1 MARKH
6 LHELLS
12 EEQEP
17 FVLMDYI
24 NERRSLLQKPNLRLR
39 KRKPVASAPTF
50 ADNFRKSSCFF
61 ASKSPLFEFPE
72 RSPCRQNM
80 PSKTATLLLEAAMK
94 IQRQSQ
100 DPKPNQ
106 KIGFFGSILKR
117 MAKRKRSRVR
127 EICAEEIRVSVKD
140 VLRWESFKNGA
151 EMDSRYS
158 EKGSS
163 DMGFS
168 CSCNTSDW
176 TESNE
181 EKSMDLESSSCGSE
195 EFEALDLVANE
206 RREDDFRFDQ
216 AKFCESP
223 FHFRVFP
230 RSPDSSCRTP
240 EFSSPA
246 RSSCCRK
253 TEVMKIMSNDGCSSL
268 ADKDEEEDEKEKE
281 QFSPV
286 SVLDAPFEDDYDEHD
301 DDEEEEE
308 EVEDFHQNFET
319 VQRARRTLMNKIRRF
334 ERLAELDPFELE
346 KILDEEEAFEAEH
359 EAQEKEAQSLTLDRE
374 YTDEL
379 VASILSMSGACHHC
393 QAVPRDVKMLILDLI
408 EEEQEK
414 TTEET
419 EKLARKVCK
428 KLESWKDVE
437 LNTVDM
443 MVELDFRL
451 ESNKWKRDP
460 VEVQVVGSEIEYA
473 ILGLLV
479 EELSVDLVELHSP

>member
-6 LHELLS
+6 LHELLN

-17 FVLMDYI
+17 FVLIDYI
-24 NERRSLLQKPNLRLR
+24 NERRSLLHKSKLQLR
-39 KRKPVASAPTF
+39 KRKPVTPCPAFTG
-50 ADNFRKSSCFF
+50 NFRKSSCFF
-61 ASKSPLFEFPE
+61 AKKSPLFEFPE

-80 PSKTATLLLEAAMK
+80 PSKTATLLLEAAMR
-94 IQRQSQ
+94 IQKQSQ
-100 DPKPNQ
+100 DPKPKQ

-117 MAKRKRSRVR
+117 MVKRKR

-140 VLRWESFKNGA
+140 VLRWESFKKEV
-151 EMDSRYS
+151 EMDARFS

-181 EKSMDLESSSCGSE
+181 DKSMDLESSSCRSE
-195 EFEALDLVANE
+195 EFEEMELVNE
-206 RREDDFRFDQ
+206 RKDDDFHFDQ
-216 AKFCESP
+216 TKFCESP
-223 FHFRVFP
+223 FHFRVLP
-230 RSPDSSCRTP
+230 SSPDSRCRTP

-253 TEVMKIMSNDGCSSL
+253 TEVMESGSNDGCSSL
-268 ADKDEEEDEKEKE
+268 TDKDEEEEAKEKE

-286 SVLDAPFEDDYDEHD
+286 SVLDAPFEDDYDDH
-301 DDEEEEE
+301 EEEEE
-308 EVEDFHQNFET
+308 RDFHQNFET
-319 VQRARRTLMNKIRRF
+319 VQRTRHTLLNKIRRF

-346 KILDEEEAFEAEH
+346 KILDEEEASEVEH
-359 EAQEKEAQSLTLDRE
+359 EAHEKEFKSSTSDYE
-374 YTDEL
+374 YVDDH

-393 QAVPRDVKMLILDLI
+393 QVVPRDLKMLVLDLI
-408 EEEQEK
+408 EEERENAL
-414 TTEET
+414 EEM
-419 EKLARKVCK
+419 EKLAKKVCK
-428 KLESWKDVE
+428 KMESWKDVE

-451 ESNKWKRDP
+451 EGNKWKRDP
-460 VEVQVVGSEIEYA
+460 EEVQQVGSEIEYA
-473 ILGLLV
+473 IFGLLV
-479 EELSVDLVELHSP
+479 EELSVDLV